1 MVVAVVVEVVVGV
14 VDVDV
19 EVLSRVVIVDV
30 ATTNV
35 LFKEL
40 DSRSRTTY
48 VTTTAEEKDEKHLNS
63 QNMLKQ
69 GPRQPRLLLT
79 MAKCISVDKIA

>member
-1 MVVAVVVEVVVGV
+1 MVVAVVVGV
-14 VDVDV
+14 VDVD
-19 EVLSRVVIVDV
+19 VVIVDV

-48 VTTTAEEKDEKHLNS
+48 VTATAEEKDEKHLNS
-63 QNMLKQ
+63 QNTLKQ
-69 GPRQPRLLLT
+69 GLRQPRLFQGWYIV
-79 MAKCISVDKIA
+79 CS

>member
-14 VDVDV
+14 VDV

-48 VTTTAEEKDEKHLNS
+48 VTATAEEKDEKHLNS
-63 QNMLKQ
+63 QNTLKQ
-69 GPRQPRLLLT
+69 GPRQPRLFLT